1 VRILVVNPNSSTSIT
16 DRLSESIEP
25 PPGVQLAWWTAPSE
39 APLSIDDEET
49 SDSSTAVCLPRI
61 LELCKS
67 AAANAGALT
76 GGVERLF
83 DGILIACY
91 SDHPLI
97 ALLRTHLVDPPI
109 HVLGILEASVA
120 HALLLPQQAPLN
132 KFGIITT
139 GQTWEPVLGS
149 AVKSFLGVTESER
162 FAGVRSTGIG
172 VLGFHGPGEPNE
184 VDSGVEKAVQELV
197 KDGVGV
203 IILGCAGMSGLEAS
217 VKRAASA
224 ASAASAAASSRVGTG
239 RAVLVVDGV
248 RAGIQLLV
256 GLIRYITMHFVQ
268 SRIASANHY
277 LLIRASPA

>member
-25 PPGVQLAWWTAPSE
+25 PPGVQLTWWTAPSE
-39 APLSIDDEET
+39 APPSIDDEET
-49 SDSSTAVCLPRI
+49 SDSSTTVCLPRI

-67 AAANAGALT
+67 AASAATLAGA
-76 GGVERLF
+76 VETLF
-83 DGILIACY
+83 HGILIACY

-120 HALLLPQQAPLN
+120 HALLLPQHAPLT

-149 AVKSFLGVTESER
+149 AVKSFLGATESER

-172 VLGFHGPGEPNE
+172 VLGFHGSGEPGQ
-184 VDSGVEKAVQELV
+184 VDPGVEEAVQALV
-197 KDGVGV
+197 KDGAGV
-203 IILGCAGMSGLEAS
+203 IILGCAGMSGLEAN
-217 VKRAASA
+217 VNRAAS
-224 ASAASAAASSRVGTG
+224 RVGSG

-256 GLIRYITMHFVQ
+256 GLIRYIVMHFVQ
-268 SRIASANHY
+268 SRIASANY
-277 LLIRASPA
+277 RLLGRASSA

>member
-39 APLSIDDEET
+39 APSSIDDEET

-67 AAANAGALT
+67 AGNAALAG
-76 GGVERLF
+76 GGVESERLF

-120 HALLLPQQAPLN
+120 HALLLPQPAPLN

-172 VLGFHGPGEPNE
+172 VLGFHGPD
-184 VDSGVEKAVQELV
+184 VDAGVGKAVQELV

-203 IILGCAGMSGLEAS
+203 IILGCAGMSGLEAN

-224 ASAASAAASSRVGTG
+224 TRVGSSRT
-239 RAVLVVDGV
+239 RTVLVVDGV

-256 GLIRYITMHFVQ
+256 GLIRYIAMHFVQ
-268 SRIASANHY
+268 SRIASANYY